1 MPIGSPLMRIRKAH
15 QRAHCERTGFWQ
27 LDFSSSKGVS
37 NSFMESH
44 LAVLAAG
51 GGQSRGHRTL
61 AEKAF
66 ETMHAAIISGAL
78 RPGARLPIEELAEH
92 LEMSPMPI
100 REAVR
105 RLDAVG
111 LVDNVPHRGAR
122 VRDLSVTDLAEVYEV
137 RIALETLAMRR
148 AAARF
153 TDVRAAH
160 ARECLTELENMTDD
174 ASVATSEAHARFH
187 FAFYEAAESAWLLRL
202 VRPAWQVSERYAL
215 EWPQVRRLE
224 DRAAEH
230 REILAACEAH
240 NPDRA
245 AQSLHEHLAT
255 TANSLAEAMGGGPL
269 YQLGAHV

>member
-1 MPIGSPLMRIRKAH
+1 
-15 QRAHCERTGFWQ
+15 
-27 LDFSSSKGVS
+27 
-37 NSFMESH
+37 MESH
-44 LAVLAAG
+44 LAVLAAAAG
-51 GGQSRGHRTL
+51 PSRGHRTL
-61 AEKAF
+61 AEKAY
-66 ETMHAAIISGAL
+66 ETLHAAIISGAL

-122 VRDLSVTDLAEVYEV
+122 VTELSVTDLGEVYEV
-137 RIALETLAMRR
+137 RISLETLAIRR

-153 TDVRAAH
+153 TDADATY
-160 ARECLTELENMTDD
+160 ARECLTDLENVTDD
-174 ASVATSEAHARFH
+174 ASVATSEVHADFH

-202 VRPAWQVSERYAL
+202 IRPAWQVSERYAL
-215 EWPQVRRLE
+215 EWPQVRRLDE
-224 DRAAEH
+224 RAEEH

-245 AQSLHEHLAT
+245 AEALHQHLAQ
-255 TANSLAEAMGGGPL
+255 TANSLAEAMGAGPL
-269 YQLGAHV
+269 YALGAHI